1 MILGRDTSPRR
12 ARRFQSARRFDPSLY
27 LIAGTADLRDG
38 ADLEAVVAAAA
49 RGGVTMVQL
58 REKDAPLIRV
68 VALARALKICLG
80 PFGIPLI
87 INDSAEA
94 VLAADA
100 DGLHVGQDDKPPLAA
115 RMAIGR
121 KRILG
126 VSAGTLLESRI
137 EGLEV
142 ADYVGAGPVYST
154 ASKADAGRPIGPE
167 GILELRGAV
176 PLPLVAIGG
185 IDAGN
190 AGAAVA
196 HGADGVAVVSA
207 ICAAA
212 DPEAAARDIRQAV
225 EAARTSGP

>member
-1 MILGRDTSPRR
+1 MIFGRDSSPRH
-12 ARRFQSARRFDPSLY
+12 ARRLQSARRFDPSVY
-27 LIAGTADLRDG
+27 LVVGTADLRGG

-49 RGGVTMVQL
+49 RGGATMVQL
-58 REKDAPLIRV
+58 REKGRSLPEV
-68 VALARALKICLG
+68 VALAISLKKLLQPI
-80 PFGIPLI
+80 GIPLI

-126 VSAGTLLESRI
+126 VSAGTLAEAKL
-137 EGLEV
+137 EGLDV
-142 ADYVGAGPVYST
+142 ADYVGAGPIYATS
-154 ASKADAGRPIGPE
+154 SKPDAGEPVGPK
-167 GILELRGAV
+167 GIFKLRAIV
-176 PLPLVAIGG
+176 TLPLVAIGG
-185 IDAGN
+185 VHAGN
-190 AGAAVA
+190 AGAAIA

-212 DPEAAARDIRQAV
+212 DPEAAARDVRDAV
-225 EAARTSGP
+225 ESARVSGV